1 MYCLSA
7 PNTPFIVCSM
17 KMEMALSLFLPCSWH
32 NVKLCQK
39 RVLEGHWRRMGLSFL
54 VPVFTPS
61 CSCHMAASSMCG
73 GHTVALVPMEFRWH
87 QISETLFWSDSHWI
101 LQASQR
107 LTSSFGLL
115 HPKCFLFAWW
125 LWKSAGCTHPR
136 TSPPCSRPQPHL
148 LHWGLKPNYGGGEV
162 SQFPTC
168 FLHGNP
174 PSALGYSLNFS
185 LSLYITENFSQ
196 N

>member
-39 RVLEGHWRRMGLSFL
+39 RGLEGHWRRMGLSFL

-73 GHTVALVPMEFRWH
+73 GHTVALVPMEFQWH

-107 LTSSFGLL
+107 STSSFGLL

-125 LWKSAGCTHPR
+125 LWKSAGCTIPEALHHAAGHNH
-136 TSPPCSRPQPHL
+136 TFYTEVWSPTMGEGRCPSSQLVSFMGTLLQP
-148 LHWGLKPNYGGGEV
+148 WGIL
-162 SQFPTC
+162 
-168 FLHGNP
+168 
-174 PSALGYSLNFS
+174 
-185 LSLYITENFSQ
+185 
-196 N
+196 